1 MNPKQLQKML
11 QQAQKAQADMMK
23 AQAELAAQNFSASVG
38 GGKVTVEANGAGE
51 VVSIKIAREVVDPE
65 DIEMLEDLILSG
77 VNQAIATGKKAA
89 ETEMARLT
97 QGLGLGGLG
106 M

>member
-23 AQAELAAQNFSASVG
+23 AQSELAAQNFTASVA
-38 GGKVTVEANGAGE
+38 GGKVTVVANGAGE
-51 VVSIKIAREVVDPE
+51 VISIKIAKEVVDPE
-65 DIEMLEDLILSG
+65 DIEILEDLILSG
-77 VNQAIATGKKAA
+77 VNQAVATGKAAA
-89 ETEMARLT
+89 ESEMARLT
-97 QGLGLGGLG
+97 QGLGLGGMG

>member
-1 MNPKQLQKML
+1 ML

-65 DIEMLEDLILSG
+65 DVEILEDMILSG
-77 VNQAIATGKKAA
+77 VNQAIAAGKKASEA
-89 ETEMARLT
+89 EMSRLT
-97 QGLGLGGLG
+97 QGLGLGGMG

>member
-89 ETEMARLT
+89 EAEMSRLT
-97 QGLGLGGLG
+97 QGLGLGGMG